1 MKNKVWS
8 AFIALYIAV
17 QPGFVVAAPTIK
29 AATASADLACQ
40 VTVSGYASEK
50 TTVTIG
56 LINSSN
62 ARVATLVTNYPTNAD
77 GSFSWT
83 GTVGN
88 KLLKGNNV
96 VINTAATNGG
106 AITISPCQ

>member
-1 MKNKVWS
+1 
-8 AFIALYIAV
+8 L
-17 QPGFVVAAPTIK
+17 G
-29 AATASADLACQ
+29 
-40 VTVSGYASEK
+40 
-50 TTVTIG
+50 
-56 LINSSN
+56 
-62 ARVATLVTNYPTNAD
+62 TNYPTNAD

-88 KLLKGNNV
+88 KSLKGNNV